1 MQRRYRS
8 ALALTTGLMVA
19 ATACGGSTTSGSS
32 SATDAAVIVATTS
45 IWADVTGNLACDGL
59 AEIETVIPIG
69 GDPHSFEPSLRD
81 REVLED
87 ADLIVANGLLLEES
101 LEDTI
106 DAAAEHG
113 TPVFRFADQMAPL
126 ASDDPEHVNGDP
138 HVWFDPTRVSAAL
151 PALRDALVTL
161 GGLDAGRVDAC
172 LDDYQAAIAATD
184 ADIAALLDTL
194 PPDRRK
200 LVTNH
205 EALGYFAD
213 HYGFDVLG
221 AVIPSPST
229 LSEANAADLEA
240 LASGSSK
247 RPACRPCSPRPSTRV
262 SRPRPSPKRSV
273 TSRWSRCSPT
283 RSGPAG
289 SGADTYLGLLSTD
302 ARLIVDALS

>member
-1 MQRRYRS
+1 MQRRYRT
-8 ALALTTGLMVA
+8 ALALMTGLGA
-19 ATACGGSTTSGSS
+19 ALTACGGDTTSGAS
-32 SATDAAVIVATTS
+32 SATDAPVIVATTS
-45 IWADVTGNLACDGL
+45 IWADVTGQVACDGL

-81 REVLED
+81 RQVLED

-113 TPVFRFADQMAPL
+113 TPVFRFADEMTPL
-126 ASDDPEHVNGDP
+126 ASDDPEHVEGDP

-151 PALRDALVTL
+151 PALRDALVTRA
-161 GGLDAGRVDAC
+161 GLDAGRVDAC

-184 ADIAALLDTL
+184 AEVAGLLDTL
-194 PPDRRK
+194 PADRRK

-205 EALGYFAD
+205 EALGYFAE
-213 HYGFDVLG
+213 HYGFEVLG

-229 LSEANAADLEA
+229 LAEANAADLEA
-240 LASGSSK
+240 LVRLIEEADVPAVFAEAQHSSVE
-247 RPACRPCSPRPSTRV
+247 AEALATAVGDVEVVTLFTDSLGPSE
-262 SRPRPSPKRSV
+262 
-273 TSRWSRCSPT
+273 
-283 RSGPAG
+283 

>member
-1 MQRRYRS
+1 MQRRYRT
-8 ALALTTGLMVA
+8 ALALMTGLVA
-19 ATACGGSTTSGSS
+19 ALTACGGDTTSGAS
-32 SATDAAVIVATTS
+32 SATDAPVIVATTS
-45 IWADVTGNLACDGL
+45 IWADVTGHVACDGL

-81 REVLED
+81 RQVLED

-113 TPVFRFADQMAPL
+113 TPVFRFADEMTPL
-126 ASDDPEHVNGDP
+126 ASDDPEHVEGDP

-151 PALRDALVTL
+151 PALRDALVTRA
-161 GGLDAGRVDAC
+161 GLDAGRVDAC

-184 ADIAALLDTL
+184 AEVAGLLDTL
-194 PPDRRK
+194 PADRRK

-205 EALGYFAD
+205 EALGYFAE
-213 HYGFDVLG
+213 HYGFEVLG

-229 LSEANAADLEA
+229 LAEANAADLEA
-240 LASGSSK
+240 LVRLIEEADVPAVFAEAQHSSVE
-247 RPACRPCSPRPSTRV
+247 AEALATAVGDVEVVTLFTDSLGPSE
-262 SRPRPSPKRSV
+262 
-273 TSRWSRCSPT
+273 
-283 RSGPAG
+283 

>member
-8 ALALTTGLMVA
+8 ALTLTAGLMLA
-19 ATACGGSTTSGSS
+19 ATACGGNTTSGASS
-32 SATDAAVIVATTS
+32 DTDVPVIVATTS
-45 IWADVTGNLACDGL
+45 IWADITSNLVCDGL
-59 AEIETVIPIG
+59 ADIETVIPIG

-126 ASDDPEHVNGDP
+126 ASNDPEHVNGDP
-138 HVWFDPTRVSAAL
+138 HVWFDPTRVSDAL
-151 PALRDALVTL
+151 PALRDALVTR

-184 ADIAALLDTL
+184 ADVAELLDTL

-229 LSEANAADLEA
+229 LAEANAADLQALVILIEDAGVPAVFAEAQHSSVEAEA
-240 LASGSSK
+240 LADAVGD
-247 RPACRPCSPRPSTRV
+247 V
-262 SRPRPSPKRSV
+262 EVV
-273 TSRWSRCSPT
+273 TLFTDSL
-283 RSGPAG
+283 GPAE
-289 SGADTYLGLLSTD
+289 SGADTFLGLLSTD